1 MFKFEPFTQFTQTSI
16 ANWQRRVRMQEN
28 ALAQAE
34 ADLRAAQAREGI
46 EPEPL
51 DDEQPSFDPPRSI
64 YVSELARQ
72 MHAAAERR
80 RRGLGPEEQAY
91 DPVRQAQMIV
101 DADQKAR
108 KARGE
113 K

>member
-1 MFKFEPFTQFTQTSI
+1 MR
-16 ANWQRRVRMQEN
+16 ARRKG
-28 ALAQAE
+28 L
-34 ADLRAAQAREGI
+34 

-51 DDEQPSFDPPRSI
+51 DEDEPTSLSDKILQAHRRASGPSQSEPSSFDPPHSI
-64 YVSELARQ
+64 YVSEHARR
-72 MHAAAERR
+72 MHADAERR

-113 K
+113 

>member
-1 MFKFEPFTQFTQTSI
+1 MTTFFFSDLGAPIERL
-16 ANWQRRVRMQEN
+16 QRRVQMQKN

-34 ADLRAAQAREGI
+34 ADLRAAQAREGL

-51 DDEQPSFDPPRSI
+51 DNELSSFDPPHSI
-64 YVSELARQ
+64 YVSELARR
-72 MHAAAERR
+72 MHAADERR

-101 DADQKAR
+101 DASR